1 MTHIEVHIHLPFG
14 SWFKNFR
21 RWWIGN
27 YMQSI
32 LGLLTFKILCC
43 LKFFGLTMS
52 KLEIIFIQNGK
63 TYFTFIMNCDRKTM
77 KCLCKNNWFIYKRI
91 KVIDKSYYSIKF
103 LTSVVFLHFLSWD
116 QLYLLI
122 TLLAMYTKISFIFL
136 LIKCNKFPR
145 YSLNVV
151 FVVYY
156 KGVVFTFYVLMK

>member
-1 MTHIEVHIHLPFG
+1 MNWQLHAIDPWVI
-14 SWFKNFR
+14 NFQ
-21 RWWIGN
+21 N
-27 YMQSI
+27 SV
-32 LGLLTFKILCC
+32 LFKIFWVNNV
-43 LKFFGLTMS
+43 KIRNHIYS
-52 KLEIIFIQNGK
+52 KWKHLFYI
-63 TYFTFIMNCDRKTM
+63 YFELWKTM

-103 LTSVVFLHFLSWD
+103 LTSVVFPLFLSWD

-156 KGVVFTFYVLMK
+156 KGVVFTFYVLLNEIKEN